1 MGLRIRTN
9 VASLTAQGFS
19 GNNKRSLDKSLEK
32 LSSGYRINRQ
42 GADDAA
48 GLAISDTLN
57 AQIRSSNQAKRN
69 ANDGVSMIQI
79 AEGATNEMTNMLVR
93 MRELTVQSASD
104 TVGDKERGYLNREYV
119 QLASEIDRISNTTDF
134 NGVELFKT
142 DKEFFNVQVGIN
154 GSDAEAN
161 RDVIAISFEGLRKLN
176 TEEMGIGKEA
186 EIGPFELDG
195 SDPVDRE
202 EIAEKLEV
210 LDTALTNIASER
222 ATLGSMQSR
231 LGSAIQNLSV
241 SIENKSTAK
250 SRIKDVD
257 FATES
262 TKLTQS
268 KILQQSSIGMLT
280 QANIAPDIALSLIR

>member
-9 VASLTAQGFS
+9 VASLTAQRFS

-32 LSSGYRINRQ
+32 LSSGYRINRS
-42 GADDAA
+42 ADDAA